1 MSIATDQI
9 TTEIMETRFQTSRRG
24 ALQIAT
30 ATGSGLALAFAV
42 DFGGLGSK
50 ARAATDG
57 AFVPN
62 AFIEIE
68 PDGSILI
75 YNHSPE
81 VGQGV
86 ITALPMIVAEE
97 LDARWDDVNVEQSII
112 SAEIYGRQVAGGSF
126 AVPSSWTPLRQ
137 AGAVARSMLVSAA
150 AEQWGVSVDECSTQD
165 SAVTHD
171 PTGRTLSYG
180 ELATAAS
187 KLPVPDPDSLTL
199 KERDEYRL
207 LGKWVTGVETDEIV
221 SGQPLF
227 GSDVVVPDM
236 VYATYTRC
244 PAFGGKVVSANLDE
258 VRAIDGVLD
267 AFILEGT
274 GNAQE
279 VMPGVAVVATS
290 TWAAMKGKGALD
302 ISWDESGASTDS
314 WSAAVARAESLG
326 GGDGDQVLFEKGDA
340 DAVINDA
347 PVKIVDALYT
357 YPFIAHVNMEPQ
369 NSTAW
374 HRGDEVEVW
383 APTQTPQRAVSS
395 VASVWGLPEDKVTVH
410 QIRGGGG
417 FGRRLYNNF
426 VCEAVAISEKVGA
439 PVKLQWT
446 REDDTRHEFYRPGG
460 FHYLSGAVDENGKLA
475 ALRDHFVTFS
485 EDGEKALGLASLTE
499 SEFPAPLIDN
509 VKFTQS
515 LINWSIP
522 TGALR
527 APRSNVHGFVFQSFL
542 HELAEAAGR
551 DYVEFLLEIAGEPR
565 WLDPGNIRT
574 LHTRRTAD
582 VIKLAAEKAGWGQ
595 PLPDGHAHG
604 LGFYFSHAAHVAE
617 VAEVSLEADSTVRVH
632 KVTVAADVGP
642 IVNMSGAKNQMEGSV
657 IDGIGTMF
665 YQGLT
670 IENGAIEEG
679 NFDQYPMLK
688 MAEAPEV
695 DVHFIQSEFDPTGL
709 GEPGLPPVLPAVAN
723 AIYAASG
730 QRVRTLP
737 LKLEGMAV

>member
-1 MSIATDQI
+1 MSLTAQSNFHSGVTD
-9 TTEIMETRFQTSRRG
+9 RYVASRRS
-24 ALQIAT
+24 ALKVGVMS
-30 ATGSGLALAFAV
+30 GSGLTLAFM
-42 DFGGLGSK
+42 FGPDVLSNSV
-50 ARAATDG
+50 RAATEDT
-57 AFVPN
+57 FIPN
-62 AFIEIE
+62 AFIEIGT
-68 PDGSILI
+68 DGQILI

-97 LDARWDDVNVEQSII
+97 LDADWDDVDIEQSII

-126 AVPSSWTPLRQ
+126 AVPSSWDPLRQ
-137 AGAVARSMLVSAA
+137 AGAVARSMLVTAA
-150 AEQWGVSVDECSTQD
+150 AEQWGVSPEECSTRD
-165 SAVTHD
+165 SVVTHN
-171 PTGRTLSYG
+171 PSGSALTYG
-180 ELATAAS
+180 ELAAAAS
-187 KLPVPDPDSLTL
+187 KVPVPDPESLTL

-227 GSDVVVPDM
+227 GSDTVVPDM

-244 PAFGGKVVSANLDE
+244 PAFGGRVVSANLDD
-258 VRAIDGVLD
+258 VRSIDGVLD

-279 VMPGVAVVATS
+279 VMPGVAVVAES
-290 TWAAMKGKGALD
+290 TWAAMKGKAALD
-302 ISWDESGASTDS
+302 VIWDESGASKDS
-314 WSAAVARAESLG
+314 WSAAVAHANSLAG
-326 GGDGDQVLFEKGDA
+326 TKGDQVLFEKGDA
-340 DAVINDA
+340 DAVIADA

-369 NSTAW
+369 NCTAW
-374 HRGDEVEVW
+374 HRGDEVEIW
-383 APTQTPQRAVSS
+383 APTQTPQRAVAS
-395 VASVWGLPEDKVTVH
+395 VAEVWGLSEEKVNLH

-475 ALRDHFVTFS
+475 ALSDHFVTFT
-485 EDGEKALGLASLTE
+485 EDGVTAIRLASLGGD
-499 SEFPAPLIDN
+499 EFPAPLIEN
-509 VKFTQS
+509 VEFTQS

-551 DYVEFLLEIAGEPR
+551 DYVEFLLEICGEPR

-574 LHTRRTAD
+574 LHTGRTAD
-582 VIKLAAEKAGWGQ
+582 VIKLAAEEAGWGK
-595 PLPDGHAHG
+595 PLPAGHAHG

-617 VAEVSLEADSTVRVH
+617 VAEVSMEANNTVRVH
-632 KVTVAADVGP
+632 RVTVAADVGP
-642 IVNMSGAKNQMEGSV
+642 IINMSGAKNQMEGSV

-665 YQGLT
+665 YQTLT

-695 DVHFIQSEFDPTGL
+695 DVHFIQSEYSPTGL

-723 AIYAASG
+723 AFYAASG
-730 QRVRTLP
+730 QRVRSLP
-737 LKLEGMAV
+737 LKLEGLAV

>member
-1 MSIATDQI
+1 MSITAQLNSSDGTAEP
-9 TTEIMETRFQTSRRG
+9 THSTRRS
-24 ALQIAT
+24 ALKIGLMS
-30 ATGSGLALAFAV
+30 GSGLSLAFMIGPDV
-42 DFGGLGSK
+42 LTKESK
-50 ARAATDG
+50 AAEGDR
-57 AFVPN
+57 FVPN
-62 AFIEIE
+62 AFLEIGS
-68 PDGSILI
+68 DGGILI

-97 LDARWDDVNVEQSII
+97 LDADWDDVNVEQSII

-126 AVPSSWTPLRQ
+126 AVPSSWNQLRQ
-137 AGAVARSMLVSAA
+137 AGAVGRSMLVTAA
-150 AEQWGVSVDECSTQD
+150 AEQWGVSADECSTGN
-165 SAVTHD
+165 SAVTHG
-171 PTGRTLSYG
+171 PSGRTATYG
-180 ELATAAS
+180 ELASLAS
-187 KLPVPDPDSLTL
+187 KVPVPDPESLSL

-207 LGKWVTGVETDEIV
+207 LGTWVTGVETDEIV
-221 SGQPLF
+221 AGEPLF
-227 GSDVVVPDM
+227 GSDTVVPDM

-244 PAFGGKVVSANLDE
+244 PAFGGRVVSANLDE
-258 VRAIDGVLD
+258 VRSIDGVLD

-279 VMPGVAVVATS
+279 VMPGVAVVANS
-290 TWAAMKGKGALD
+290 TWAALKGKGALD
-302 ISWDESGASTDS
+302 VTWDESEASKDS
-314 WSAAVARAESLG
+314 WSAAVARAESLAQTK
-326 GGDGDQVLFEKGDA
+326 GDQIIFEKGDA
-340 DAVINDA
+340 DAAIADA
-347 PVKIVDALYT
+347 PVKIIDALYT

-374 HRGDEVEVW
+374 HRGDEIEVW
-383 APTQTPQRAVSS
+383 APTQTPQRAVTS
-395 VASVWGLPEDKVTVH
+395 VAEVWGLPEDKVTVH

-475 ALRDHFVTFS
+475 ALRDHFVTFT
-485 EDGEKALGLASLTE
+485 EDGENAIRLASLGGD
-499 SEFPAPLIDN
+499 EFPAPLIDN
-509 VKFTQS
+509 VEFTQS
-515 LINWSIP
+515 LIDWGIP

-542 HELAEAAGR
+542 HELSEAAGR
-551 DYVEFLLEIAGEPR
+551 DYVEFLLEICGESR

-574 LHTRRTAD
+574 LHTGRTAD
-582 VIKLAAEKAGWGQ
+582 VIKLAAEKSGWGK
-595 PLPDGHAHG
+595 PLPDGHALG

-617 VAEVSLEADSTVRVH
+617 VAEVSIEADNTVRVH

-642 IVNMSGAKNQMEGSV
+642 IINMSGAKNQMEGSV

-670 IENGAIEEG
+670 IENGTIEEG

-695 DVHFIQSEFDPTGL
+695 DVHFIQSEFSPTGL
-709 GEPGLPPVLPAVAN
+709 GEPGLPPALPAVAN
-723 AIYAASG
+723 AIFAASG
-730 QRVRTLP
+730 QRVRSLP
-737 LKLEGMAV
+737 LKLEGFAV